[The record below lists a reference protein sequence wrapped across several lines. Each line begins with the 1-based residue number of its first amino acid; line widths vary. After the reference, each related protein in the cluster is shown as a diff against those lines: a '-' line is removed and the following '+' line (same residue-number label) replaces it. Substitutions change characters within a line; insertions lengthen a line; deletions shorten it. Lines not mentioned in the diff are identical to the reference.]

1 MKRCV
6 KCGKVLKEHFG
17 EESFITV
24 FGEERCSDC
33 YEDYLMTDKG
43 KVEYF
48 VEIVRGNSSISN
60 FDADFLGWISVC
72 WTKYRDELA
81 MTLAEIHAI
90 EEKAINL
97 GIL

>member
-6 KCGKVLKEHFG
+6 KCGKVLKEYFG

-43 KVEYF
+43 KVEYLIG
-48 VEIVRGNSSISN
+48 IVRGNSSISD

-72 WTKYRDELA
+72 WAKYRDELD
-81 MTLAEIHAI
+81 MTLAEIHDI